1 LLLIPAIDLRGGR
14 CVRLRQGDY
23 GQETVFSEDPVAV
36 GREFVRQGAV
46 YLHLVDLDGAKEG
59 RPVHLPL
66 IRTLTEAAGVPC
78 ELGGGLRQD
87 ADLQAAFA
95 AGVDRVIIG
104 TQALKR
110 PEWFAAAA
118 QRFPGKMVLGLD
130 AKEGCVATEGWLEV
144 SSMQAIDVVRR
155 FEKLPLAA
163 VIYTDIGRDGML
175 SGPNLDAL
183 KVLAES
189 TKLPVIASG
198 GVSNLDDVR
207 RLSRLPLAGCIVG
220 RALYEGTLTLR
231 EAIQVLNAE
240 C

>member
-1 LLLIPAIDLRGGR
+1 M
-14 CVRLRQGDY
+14 RLRQGDY

>member
-1 LLLIPAIDLRGGR
+1 MLLIPAIDLRGGR

-95 AGVDRVIIG
+95 VGVDRVIIG

-183 KVLAES
+183 KVLADS

>member
-1 LLLIPAIDLRGGR
+1 MLLIPAIDLRGGR

-95 AGVDRVIIG
+95 EGVDRVIIG

-183 KVLAES
+183 KVLADS

>member
-1 LLLIPAIDLRGGR
+1 MLLIPAIDLRGGR

-36 GREFVRQGAV
+36 GREFVRQGAI

-95 AGVDRVIIG
+95 VGVDRVIIG

-183 KVLAES
+183 KVLADS

>member
-1 LLLIPAIDLRGGR
+1 M
-14 CVRLRQGDY
+14 RLRQGDY

-183 KVLAES
+183 KVLADS

>member
-1 LLLIPAIDLRGGR
+1 M
-14 CVRLRQGDY
+14 RLRQGDY

-95 AGVDRVIIG
+95 VGVDRVIIG

-183 KVLAES
+183 KVLADS

-207 RLSRLPLAGCIVG
+207 RLSRLPLAGCVVG

>member
-1 LLLIPAIDLRGGR
+1 
-14 CVRLRQGDY
+14 VRLRQGDY

-183 KVLAES
+183 KVLADS

>member
-1 LLLIPAIDLRGGR
+1 M
-14 CVRLRQGDY
+14 RLRQGDY

-78 ELGGGLRQD
+78 ELGGGLRHD

-183 KVLAES
+183 KVLADS

>member
-1 LLLIPAIDLRGGR
+1 MLLIPAIDLRGGR

-78 ELGGGLRQD
+78 ELGGGLRHD

-183 KVLAES
+183 KVLADS